1 MTRLSLAAYNY
12 ENGGLRPPMGYDF
25 RPLQHAFSDVDEPP
39 ALVLFCE
46 AKRYRDNG
54 NEGLHAA
61 AEALTDELGVP
72 YVGALG
78 WLTRGPLPPAI
89 FYNPDLLTLRRWWHP
104 GDPGNY
110 DDQRNV
116 AHFAVR
122 GSGPGPDA
130 RTEFLAFVQ
139 HWDYRSG
146 AIRRQEAERI
156 GRYGKQTLPVIGGGD
171 LNATA
176 SGAHLPQ
183 RDWMAADYADRS
195 QKGIPNPNHTGT
207 DDEWVPDTAAV
218 DHLIGRWDP
227 THQHRVEGCGFH
239 AVAELAWHANPRLPL
254 LPTVND
260 GIDAGGGLLIDWL
273 LVNDAMLPHLI
284 PDTYRVHVPD
294 GPPYPSDHRLVTAA
308 IDL

>member
-1 MTRLSLAAYNY
+1 
-12 ENGGLRPPMGYDF
+12 
-25 RPLQHAFSDVDEPP
+25 VDEPP

-54 NEGLHAA
+54 NTGLWEA
-61 AEALTDELGVP
+61 AEALADELGRP
-72 YVGALG
+72 YVGVLG
-78 WLTRGPLPPAI
+78 WLDRGPMPPAM
-89 FYNPDLLTLRRWWHP
+89 FWDPTVLTMRHWCTPD
-104 GDPGNY
+104 DPATH
-110 DDQRNV
+110 DDQRN
-116 AHFAVR
+116 AARFAIR
-122 GSGPGPDA
+122 HSGPERRT

-176 SGAHLPQ
+176 SGPHLPQ

-195 QKGIPNPNHTGT
+195 QKGIPNPNRTGA

-227 THQHRVEGCGFH
+227 ARQRRADGCGFH
-239 AVAELAWHANPRLPL
+239 AVAELAWHDNPRMPL

-273 LVNDAMLPHLI
+273 LVNDAMLPHLV
-284 PDTYRVHVPD
+284 PGTHRVHVPN
-294 GPPYPSDHRLVTAA
+294 GSPYPSDHRLVTAA